1 ERETMKTHLSF
12 LTCASVLLFVIL
24 TGCGG
29 PDTALEGPAQAEP
42 PGAKA
47 RIGVV
52 LLTRTHPFYQDLE
65 AAMQSQA
72 EQEGLELLVSTG
84 EFDVARQKD
93 QMADFIVRKVDEI
106 VVCPADSTS
115 IGTSVKAAN
124 DAGIP
129 VFTADIKCLAEGVD
143 VKCHVATDNLEGGR
157 LAAQA
162 LREAIGGSGQVA
174 IIDHPEV
181 ESVILRTKGFREEA
195 AKTPEVEIVATL
207 PGGGVKDK
215 AFKAGED
222 LLQAHPELDGIFG
235 INDDSA
241 LGALAA
247 VEKAGKQGEI
257 MIVGFDAV
265 PEAREAIKAGKIYA
279 DVIQKP
285 EEIGRKTIQVVA
297 QYMGGEEIPKEILI
311 PCALYTKESPEG

>member
-1 ERETMKTHLSF
+1 MKPSFSYLMAAVMLLSLCTM
-12 LTCASVLLFVIL
+12 L

-29 PDTALEGPAQAEP
+29 PDTALETAQPAGTTATV
-42 PGAKA
+42 
-47 RIGVV
+47 GVV

-65 AAMQSQA
+65 AAMHEEA
-72 EQEGLELLVSTG
+72 EKHGFELLVSTG

-93 QMADFIVRKVDEI
+93 QMADFIVRRVDAI

-115 IGTSVKAAN
+115 IGTSVKEAN

-143 VKCHVATDNLEGGR
+143 IECHIATDNLEGGR

-162 LREAIGGSGQVA
+162 LREAIGGAGRVA

-181 ESVILRTKGFREEA
+181 ESVILRTQGFREEMA
-195 AKTPEVEIVATL
+195 RTPEVEIVATL
-207 PGGGVKDK
+207 PGGGVRDR
-215 AFKAGED
+215 AFRAAED
-222 LLQAHPELDGIFG
+222 ILQAHANLNGIFG

-247 VEKAGKQGEI
+247 VERAGRQDEI
-257 MIVGFDAV
+257 AIVGFDAI
-265 PEAREAIKAGKIYA
+265 PEAREAIRAGKMYA

-285 EEIGRKTIQVVA
+285 DEIGRRTIEVIA
-297 QYMGGEEIPKEILI
+297 QYMAGEEIPDEILI
-311 PCALYTKESPEG
+311 PCALFTRDSPDE

>member
-1 ERETMKTHLSF
+1 MKTHG
-12 LTCASVLLFVIL
+12 LTAAVVVLTALA
-24 TGCGG
+24 GCGG
-29 PDTALEGPAQAEP
+29 PDTASQAPRSLESPRTGAPAAE
-42 PGAKA
+42 AT
-47 RIGVV
+47 IGVA

-65 AAMQSQA
+65 AAMLA
-72 EQEGLELLVSTG
+72 EAEAQGFELLVSTG

-93 QMADFIVRKVDEI
+93 QIADFIVRKVDAI
-106 VVCPADSTS
+106 AVCPADSTS

-124 DAGIP
+124 AAGIP

-174 IIDHPEV
+174 IIDNPEV
-181 ESVILRTKGFREEA
+181 ESVLMRTQGFREA
-195 AKTPEVEIVATL
+195 LAGTPEVEIVAVR

-215 AFKAGED
+215 AFKAAED
-222 LLQAHPELDGIFG
+222 ILQAHADLDGIFG

-247 VEKAGKQGEI
+247 VEKANRQGGVK
-257 MIVGFDAV
+257 IVGFDAV
-265 PEAREAIKAGKIYA
+265 PEARQAIKAGKLHA

-285 EEIGRKTIQVVA
+285 DEIGRKTIEVIA
-297 QYMGGEEIPKEILI
+297 KYMAGEEIPGEILI
-311 PCALYTKESPEG
+311 PCALFTKESPEE